1 MSTNSANRVRHQWD
15 EIVARGVVTVFLF
28 LIGLRVGDA
37 RLFEGTTLPL
47 WRGIM
52 YNCGGNVGLL
62 LWPGDLLWLS
72 VSLWFFCLYCS
83 VVHVVCFVFGAV
95 VSIGELIIWCFS

>member
-1 MSTNSANRVRHQWD
+1 MWVLS
-15 EIVARGVVTVFLF
+15 
-28 LIGLRVGDA
+28 
-37 RLFEGTTLPL
+37 
-47 WRGIM
+47 
-52 YNCGGNVGLL
+52 GGGGGSVGLL

-95 VSIGELIIWCFS
+95 VSIGDLIFWCFS